1 MPPLLIEQP
10 DKDSIDKYV
19 TTRQAARLL
28 DISLRTAQVW
38 VEQGILEAW
47 KTDGGHRR
55 ISRESVNRLIASK
68 SQGAIKA
75 RRTESSEVKAV
86 NALLRVLV
94 VEDDASILRLYR
106 MKIETWPIPV
116 ELSAAKNAYEALVLL
131 GSRGPHLL
139 ISDLRMPGLDG
150 FQLLRAICAMDEL
163 AELEIAVVSGV
174 DNHEIQQQGGLPQR
188 VRLFQK
194 PVPFDALETLAR
206 EIALR
211 RGILKPG
218 ESVTQPVTSDKAGG

>member
-1 MPPLLIEQP
+1 MPPSLIVHP
-10 DKDSIDKYV
+10 DKDAFEKYV

-55 ISRESVNRLIASK
+55 ISKESVNRLIASK
-68 SQGAIKA
+68 SKGALKKTN
-75 RRTESSEVKAV
+75 RTEIKEIKS
-86 NALLRVLV
+86 LLRVLV

-106 MKIETWPIPV
+106 MKIENWSIPV
-116 ELSAAKNAYEALVLL
+116 ELSTAKNAYEALVLV

-150 FQLLRAICAMDEL
+150 FQLLRAICTMDEL
-163 AELEIAVVSGV
+163 AELEIAVVSGI
-174 DNHEIQQQGGLPQR
+174 DNFEIQQQGGLPQR
-188 VRLFQK
+188 VRIFPK

>member
-1 MPPLLIEQP
+1 MPPSLIEHP

-19 TTRQAARLL
+19 TTRQAARML

-38 VEQGILEAW
+38 VERGLLEAW
-47 KTDGGHRR
+47 KTEGGHRR
-55 ISRESVNRLIASK
+55 ILRDSVDRLTASK
-68 SQGAIKA
+68 SAGATKG
-75 RRTESSEVKAV
+75 RRNEAKEV

-106 MKIETWPIPV
+106 MKIEAWSIPV
-116 ELSAAKNAYEALVLL
+116 ELSAAKNAFEALVLL
-131 GSRGPHLL
+131 GARGPHLL

-150 FQLLRAICAMDEL
+150 FQLLRAICGMDEL
-163 AELEIAVVSGV
+163 AELEIAVVSGI
-174 DNHEIQQQGGLPQR
+174 DAYEIQQQGGLPER
-188 VRLFQK
+188 VNFFPK

-218 ESVTQPVTSDKAGG
+218 ESVIQPAAGDRAA